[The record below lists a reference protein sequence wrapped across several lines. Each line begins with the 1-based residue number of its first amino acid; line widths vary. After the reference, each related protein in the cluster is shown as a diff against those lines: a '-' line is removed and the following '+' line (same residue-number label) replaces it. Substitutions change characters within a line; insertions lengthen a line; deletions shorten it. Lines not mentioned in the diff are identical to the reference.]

1 MVNRNY
7 FATYS
12 NGIPIAN
19 ILYIEFN
26 SAAIQPLENP
36 YNSYFMGY
44 EQVNIIQQTKDD
56 KTIIEKNY
64 FHNEKEDHN
73 EFYIDYPG
81 RNMPLNGKLIKRRIY
96 SGDNLLSQN
105 IKKYK
110 TIKVSDIKGLKYYP
124 NDLSH
129 NYHIENY
136 CTQLI
141 EETDTIYTKLSNTF
155 VVHPVKKT
163 YA

>member
-81 RNMPLNGKLIKRRIY
+81 RNMPLNGKLIKRRQSFI
-96 SGDNLLSQN
+96 SEHQK
-105 IKKYK
+105 I
-110 TIKVSDIKGLKYYP
+110 
-124 NDLSH
+124 
-129 NYHIENY
+129 
-136 CTQLI
+136 
-141 EETDTIYTKLSNTF
+141 
-155 VVHPVKKT
+155 
-163 YA
+163 